1 VVGGALAY
9 PVARKTAKAT
19 VQSAEISA
27 AVERERLA
35 HESRAWSAS
44 RRDKAAE
51 ALVRLNEQMEVVGNT
66 EILTTSRE
74 RAARDARDL
83 LFKVVLTLRNPDDQ
97 SPRTTGLVRLLAALD
112 LEAAALVWSV
122 LREPM
127 MEGRLT

>member
-1 VVGGALAY
+1 
-9 PVARKTAKAT
+9 
-19 VQSAEISA
+19 
-27 AVERERLA
+27 
-35 HESRAWSAS
+35 
-44 RRDKAAE
+44 
-51 ALVRLNEQMEVVGNT
+51 VRLNEQMEVVGNT

-97 SPRTTGLVRLLAALD
+97 SPRTTALVRMLAALD
-112 LEAAALVWSV
+112 LEAAAIAWSA